1 MRCVRVAYEV
11 FSGVVT
17 ATLSVLCNQ
26 CSYVEPQVWTNPARN
41 GLVRILTGYGGVTAA
56 TGVRN
61 ISSPFPSLFHPGCS
75 QRKPLPLLLVPHS
88 LTLSV
93 CLSPNHLPAGSAHSD
108 SRQGGRARARRGLRH
123 IRLQRRVIGLLTT
136 YLKLHIVL

>member
-1 MRCVRVAYEV
+1 MRVAYEV

-61 ISSPFPSLFHPGCS
+61 ISSPFSPLFHPGCS
-75 QRKPLPLLLVPHS
+75 QRKTRPFSQS
-88 LTLSV
+88 LTLSLFLSVSPQTTSPQVRPIPTADKEDVLERAVV
-93 CLSPNHLPAGSAHSD
+93 CDTFAFNDG
-108 SRQGGRARARRGLRH
+108 
-123 IRLQRRVIGLLTT
+123 
-136 YLKLHIVL
+136 